1 MQAFMN
7 TRLAA
12 LAMMLVIFGAGI
24 AVGMVVD
31 RTLAQAAPEP
41 PEVVEEEG
49 EEDEERERRRGYIIE
64 RLDLT
69 DDQRTRVEAMLAE
82 YREQMKTFQEES
94 SREYDRIVQETREAL
109 KSVLDEDQR
118 ATYEALL
125 EERDRRR
132 RNCRASLP

>member
-1 MQAFMN
+1 MQALVN
-7 TRLAA
+7 TKLAA

-41 PEVVEEEG
+41 TEVVEEE
-49 EEDEERERRRGYIIE
+49 EEEGEERERRRGYIIE

-69 DDQRTRVEAMLAE
+69 EDQRTRIEAMLAE

-109 KSVLDEDQR
+109 KSVLDEEQR

-132 RNCRASLP
+132 RN